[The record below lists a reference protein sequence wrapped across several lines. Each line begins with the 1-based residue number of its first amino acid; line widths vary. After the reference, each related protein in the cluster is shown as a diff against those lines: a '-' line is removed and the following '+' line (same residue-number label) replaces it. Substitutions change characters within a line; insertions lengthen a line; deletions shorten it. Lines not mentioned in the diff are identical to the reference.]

1 MSRATPPHQPRVD
14 ARVSGASAALPP
26 PLRPE
31 TLAVHAG
38 YDPATASN
46 SAKPPIFMTSTFA
59 YASAQAAKDI
69 HEAYFAGTGPAAG
82 SGAGHIYSRLGHPGL
97 DMVETRL
104 AALDGAEAAAVFNT
118 GMATH
123 SAIALAHLRPGDSVV
138 HSRPI
143 YGGTDG
149 LYNVMLMPHLGVTSV
164 PFTDGCDETAIRGA
178 IATARA
184 AGPLKLIVIETPAN
198 PTAALVDIA
207 LVVRLAAEITP
218 RPRVV
223 VDNTLLG
230 PIFQR
235 PIALGVDLCMTSLTK
250 YCGGHSDLLAGG
262 VTGTEAEIAPLRL
275 LRTTLGSHLDPFTC
289 WLLLRSMETVAL
301 RSERAMTNART
312 IAEFLRNHAKVA
324 SVTYLGFVAPG
335 TPQHDIYARQC
346 TAAGSTFAFRVHGGE
361 AAAFR
366 LLDALRLLRF
376 AVSLGG
382 SETLITHPATTTHY
396 AVDTATRDSIG
407 IDAATLRLS
416 VGIEHVD
423 DLVADL
429 AQALDGV

>member
-1 MSRATPPHQPRVD
+1 MTPPLHPD
-14 ARVSGASAALPP
+14 
-26 PLRPE
+26 

-38 YDPATASN
+38 YDPASALN
-46 SAKPPIFMTSTFA
+46 AAKPPIFLTSTFA
-59 YASAQAAKDI
+59 YDSAQAAKDI
-69 HEAYFAGTGPAAG
+69 HEAYFDGTGPAVGMPA
-82 SGAGHIYSRLGHPGL
+82 HIYTRLGHPGL
-97 DMVETRL
+97 DMVEARL

-123 SAIALAHLRPGDSVV
+123 TAIALAHLRPGDSVV

-149 LYNVMLMPHLGVTSV
+149 LYNTALMPGLGVTSV
-164 PFTDGCDETAIRGA
+164 PFSDGCDEGAIRAA
-178 IATARA
+178 IGQAQA
-184 AGPLKLIVIETPAN
+184 AGPLKLIVVETPAN
-198 PTAALVDIA
+198 PTAAIVDIA
-207 LVVRLAAEITP
+207 LVLRLAAELTP
-218 RPRVV
+218 RPLVV

-235 PIALGVDLCMTSLTK
+235 PIDLGVDLCMTSLTK

-262 VTGTEAEIAPLRL
+262 VTGRTALIQPLRL

-289 WLLLRSMETVAL
+289 WLLLRSFETVGL
-301 RSERAMTNART
+301 RSERAMANARAV
-312 IAEFLRNHAKVA
+312 AEYLRDHPKVA

-335 TPQHDIYARQC
+335 TPQHAVFNRQC

-366 LLDALRLLRF
+366 FLGALKLLRF

-396 AVDTATRDSIG
+396 AVDKATRDAVG
-407 IDAATLRLS
+407 IDEGTLRLS
-416 VGIEHVD
+416 VGIEHAG
-423 DLVADL
+423 DLIADL
-429 AQALDGV
+429 AQALDQA

>member
-1 MSRATPPHQPRVD
+1 MTDTPH
-14 ARVSGASAALPP
+14 
-26 PLRPE
+26 LRPE

-38 YDPATASN
+38 YDPASASN
-46 SAKPPIFMTSTFA
+46 AAKPPIYMTSTFA

-69 HEAYFAGTGPAAG
+69 HEAYFDGTGPAIGGMA
-82 SGAGHIYSRLGHPGL
+82 HIYSRLGHPGL

-123 SAIALAHLRPGDSVV
+123 SAIAIAHLRPGDSIV

-149 LYNVMLMPHLGVTSV
+149 LYHNLMPQLGVA
-164 PFTDGCDETAIRGA
+164 PFTFADGCDEADIRA
-178 IATARA
+178 AVDAACA

-207 LVVRLAAEITP
+207 LVVRIAAALSP
-218 RPRVV
+218 RPLVV
-223 VDNTLLG
+223 IDNTLLG

-262 VTGTEAEIAPLRL
+262 VTGRRNLIEPLRL
-275 LRTTLGSHLDPFTC
+275 LRTTLGSQLDPFTC
-289 WLLLRSMETVAL
+289 WLMLRSMETVSL
-301 RSERAMTNART
+301 RSERAMTNARA
-312 IAEFLRNHAKVA
+312 IAEYLCDHPKVA
-324 SVTYLGFVAPG
+324 SVTYLGFLTPG
-335 TPQHDIYARQC
+335 SPQRAVYDRQC

-361 AAAFR
+361 SAAFR
-366 LLDALRLLRF
+366 FLDGLRLLRF

-396 AVDTATRDSIG
+396 AVPPKSRDVVG
-407 IDAATLRLS
+407 IDGATLRLS
-416 VGIEHVD
+416 VGIEHID
-423 DLVADL
+423 DLIDDL
-429 AQALDGV
+429 AQALDAV

>member
-1 MSRATPPHQPRVD
+1 
-14 ARVSGASAALPP
+14 VSDGPCY
-26 PLRPE
+26 RPE

-38 YDPATASN
+38 YDPSTAAN
-46 SAKPPIFMTSTFA
+46 SAKPPIYMTSTFA

-69 HEAYFAGTGPAAG
+69 HEAYFDGTGPAAG
-82 SGAGHIYSRLGHPGL
+82 DTGGPAHIYSRLGHPGL
-97 DMVETRL
+97 DMVEARL

-123 SAIALAHLRPGDSVV
+123 SAIAIAHLRPGDSVV

-149 LYNVMLMPHLGVTSV
+149 LYNILMPQMRVHSFA
-164 PFTDGCDETAIRGA
+164 FTDGCDAKDIRSA
-178 IATARA
+178 VDAARA
-184 AGPLKLIVIETPAN
+184 AGPLKLIVVETPAN

-207 LVVRLAAEITP
+207 LVVAIAAECAP
-218 RPRVV
+218 RPLVV
-223 VDNTLLG
+223 IDNTLLG

-262 VTGTEAEIAPLRL
+262 VTGCRELITPLQL
-275 LRTTLGSHLDPFTC
+275 LRTTLGSQLDPFTC
-289 WLLLRSMETVAL
+289 WLMLRSMETVGL
-301 RSERAMTNART
+301 RSERAMTNAR
-312 IAEFLRNHAKVA
+312 AVADYLRDHPKVA
-324 SVTYLGFVAPG
+324 SVTYLGFIASG
-335 TPQHDIYARQC
+335 TPQRAVYDRQC
-346 TAAGSTFAFRVHGGE
+346 TAAGSTFAFRVQGGE

-366 LLDALRLLRF
+366 FLDSLRLLRF

-396 AVDTATRDSIG
+396 AVPQASRDAVG

-423 DLVADL
+423 DLIGDI
-429 AQALDGV
+429 AQALDAV